1 MKSSLVVKLLEDVV
15 RLSECVNMA
24 LTVQMNTGCAVV
36 SQNKKANLDILN
48 NFRVVFCPLAEN
60 SACLSINIIIYI

>member
-1 MKSSLVVKLLEDVV
+1 MKSSLVIELLADVA

-36 SQNKKANLDILN
+36 SPNKKA
-48 NFRVVFCPLAEN
+48 
-60 SACLSINIIIYI
+60 IY